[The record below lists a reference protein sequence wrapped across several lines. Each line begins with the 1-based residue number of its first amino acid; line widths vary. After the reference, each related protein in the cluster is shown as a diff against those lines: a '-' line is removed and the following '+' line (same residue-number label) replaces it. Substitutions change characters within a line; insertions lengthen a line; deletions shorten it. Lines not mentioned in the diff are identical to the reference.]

1 MNNDQKIF
9 LLDSSVFIEAHK
21 RYYAFDIAPTFWE
34 KLAELAKEG
43 KLCSIDRVKNELTKN
58 DDKLK
63 QWIESSFESYFHS
76 TKDNKIL
83 IEYRE
88 LMTWSYSNQ
97 QFTEEAK
104 REFATAEIA
113 DAWLIAYAKANKCIV
128 ATEEKL
134 NREKKSKI
142 PIPNVCEVF
151 DIECVDTF
159 QMLRQL
165 KVQL

>member
-34 KLAELAKEG
+34 KLVELAKDE
-43 KLCSIDRVKNELTKN
+43 KLCSIDRVKNELTKK

-63 QWIESSFESYFHS
+63 QWIESSFESYFHP
-76 TKDNKIL
+76 TEDNKIL

-88 LMTWSYSNQ
+88 LMTWSYSNK

-134 NREKKSKI
+134 NLKEQSRI
-142 PIPNVCEVF
+142 PIPNVCKEF